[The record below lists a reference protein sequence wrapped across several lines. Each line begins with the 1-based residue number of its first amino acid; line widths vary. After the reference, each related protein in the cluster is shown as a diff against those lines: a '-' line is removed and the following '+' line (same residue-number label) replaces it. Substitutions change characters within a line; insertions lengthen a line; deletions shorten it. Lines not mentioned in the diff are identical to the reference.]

1 MENYTPINGKYKLLK
16 SHTNSYITAT
26 SSKKKSNIHFIRYW
40 HIRINSILKL
50 KYCPSKEA
58 D

>member
-26 SSKKKSNIHFIRYW
+26 SSKNQTFNLSIIKY
-40 HIRINSILKL
+40 NSTALSL
-50 KYCPSKEA
+50 LAY
-58 D
+58 